1 MYKIEF
7 YKKVVNKL
15 ITAKNDSVLICDR
28 GNNDKYV
35 FENLD
40 FKNVTISNLDSR
52 AQAKDFLP
60 FKW

>member
-35 FENLD
+35 FEN
-40 FKNVTISNLDSR
+40 
-52 AQAKDFLP
+52 
-60 FKW
+60 WH